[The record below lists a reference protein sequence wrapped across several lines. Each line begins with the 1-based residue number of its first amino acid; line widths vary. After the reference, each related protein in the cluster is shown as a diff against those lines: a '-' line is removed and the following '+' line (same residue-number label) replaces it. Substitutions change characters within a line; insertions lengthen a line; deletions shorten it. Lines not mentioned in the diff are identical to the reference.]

1 MTDTIFNPK
10 HYMQGSH
17 ECIDEIKAMLSPEE
31 FRGFLKGNVIKYR
44 YRANLKNGKED
55 LAKADN
61 YAYYLINGHFKD
73 KDIKPETKEDKDD
86 SPDDNSDND
95 LIPDVFGYIINN
107 SNNLFSGLEK
117 LDQVFKHYRFR
128 NTYKGKKITNNKD
141 LMSFNLFDALK
152 QIMPIAE
159 LVAQMYR
166 QKDID
171 KNTVATLSYISV
183 HMGIGTKIDYK
194 HVPSIPDTATIVFKD
209 KTKLHI
215 KVPSGCNIADFFKP
229 DTITQWRDV
238 YAIKE

>member
-61 YAYYLINGHFKD
+61 YAYYLMHGCFK
-73 KDIKPETKEDKDD
+73 KVKDD
-86 SPDDNSDND
+86 DSVSDNSNND
-95 LIPDVFGYIINN
+95 SMPDVLGYIIGSSGKLL
-107 SNNLFSGLEK
+107 SNLEK
-117 LDQVFKHYRFR
+117 AEQMLKDLKFID
-128 NTYKGKKITNNKD
+128 TYKGKKIENDKD
-141 LMSFNLFDALK
+141 LMAFNLFTNLSK
-152 QIMPIAE
+152 VIPIAE
-159 LVAQMYR
+159 LVACMHR
-166 QKDID
+166 RKDID
-171 KNTVATLSYISV
+171 KNTVATLSYISR

-194 HVPSIPDTATIVFKD
+194 RVPSVPDTATIVFKD
-209 KTKLHI
+209 NTKLHI
-215 KVPSGCNIADFFKP
+215 KVPSGCDIADFFKP

-238 YAIKE
+238 YTIKE

>member
-17 ECIDEIKAMLSPEE
+17 ECIDEIKAMLTPDE

-61 YAYYLINGHFKD
+61 YAYYLMHGCFKKV
-73 KDIKPETKEDKDD
+73 KDND
-86 SPDDNSDND
+86 SVSDNSNND
-95 LIPDVFGYIINN
+95 PVPDVFGYIINN

-128 NTYKGKKITNNKD
+128 DTYKGKKITNDKD

-152 QIMPIAE
+152 QVMPIAE

-166 QKDID
+166 KKDID
-171 KNTVATLSYISV
+171 KNTVATLSYISG

-238 YAIKE
+238 YAIEE

>member
-17 ECIDEIKAMLSPEE
+17 ECIDEIKAMLTPDE

-61 YAYYLINGHFKD
+61 YAYYLMHGCFKKV
-73 KDIKPETKEDKDD
+73 KDND
-86 SPDDNSDND
+86 SVSDNSNND
-95 LIPDVFGYIINN
+95 PVPDVFGYIINN

-128 NTYKGKKITNNKD
+128 DTYKGKKITNDKD

-152 QIMPIAE
+152 QVMPIAK

-171 KNTVATLSYISV
+171 KNTVATLSYISG

-238 YAIKE
+238 YAIEE

>member
-17 ECIDEIKAMLSPEE
+17 ECIDEIKAMLTPEE
-31 FRGFLKGNVIKYR
+31 FKGFLKGNVIKYR

-61 YAYYLINGHFKD
+61 YAYYLMHGCFKKV
-73 KDIKPETKEDKDD
+73 KDND
-86 SPDDNSDND
+86 SVSDNSDND
-95 LIPDVFGYIINN
+95 PIPDVFGYIINN
-107 SNNLFSGLEK
+107 SNNLFSDLEK
-117 LDQVFKHYRFR
+117 LNQVFKHYRFR

-152 QIMPIAE
+152 QVMPIAK

-171 KNTVATLSYISV
+171 KNTVATLSYISKY
-183 HMGIGTKIDYK
+183 ISSDSAKTIDK
-194 HVPSIPDTATIVFKD
+194 DDPNFDKFLIVFKD
-209 KTKLHI
+209 KSNLHL
-215 KVPSGCNIADFFKP
+215 KVHRGYDFLDVFKP
-229 DTITQWRDV
+229 NIICAWQNV
-238 YAIKE
+238 YVDKE

>member
-61 YAYYLINGHFKD
+61 YAYYLMHGCFKKV
-73 KDIKPETKEDKDD
+73 KDND
-86 SPDDNSDND
+86 SVSDNSDND
-95 LIPDVFGYIINN
+95 PVPDVFGYIIAN
-107 SNNLFSGLEK
+107 SNNLLSGLEK
-117 LDQVFKHYRFR
+117 LDQAFKHYRFR
-128 NTYKGKKITNNKD
+128 DTYRDKKITNDKD

-152 QIMPIAE
+152 QVIPIAE
-159 LVAQMYR
+159 LVAKMYR

-171 KNTVATLSYISV
+171 KNTVATLSYISR
-183 HMGIGTKIDYK
+183 HIGPGSAKTIDK
-194 HVPSIPDTATIVFKD
+194 DDPDFDKFLIVFKD
-209 KTKLHI
+209 KSNLHL
-215 KVPSGCNIADFFKP
+215 KVPRGYDFLDVFRPNNICAW
-229 DTITQWRDV
+229 QNV
-238 YAIKE
+238 YVGEK

>member
-1 MTDTIFNPK
+1 MTDTVFNPK

-31 FRGFLKGNVIKYR
+31 FKGFLKGNIIKYR

-61 YAYYLINGHFKD
+61 YAYYLMHGCFK
-73 KDIKPETKEDKDD
+73 KVK
-86 SPDDNSDND
+86 DND
-95 LIPDVFGYIINN
+95 SVSDN

-128 NTYKGKKITNNKD
+128 DTYKGEKITNDKD
-141 LMSFNLFDALK
+141 LMSFNLFDTLK
-152 QIMPIAE
+152 QVVPIAE

-171 KNTVATLSYISV
+171 KNTVATLSYISR

-194 HVPSIPDTATIVFKD
+194 RVPSVPDTATIVFKD
-209 KTKLHI
+209 NTKLHI
-215 KVPSGCNIADFFKP
+215 KVPSGCDIADFFKP

>member
-17 ECIDEIKAMLSPEE
+17 ECIDEIKAMLTPDE

-61 YAYYLINGHFKD
+61 YAYYLMHGCFKKV
-73 KDIKPETKEDKDD
+73 KDND
-86 SPDDNSDND
+86 SVSDNSNND
-95 LIPDVFGYIINN
+95 PVPDVFGYIINN

-128 NTYKGKKITNNKD
+128 DTYKGKKITNDKD

-166 QKDID
+166 KKDID
-171 KNTVATLSYISV
+171 KNTVATLSYISG

-238 YAIKE
+238 YAIEE

>member
-17 ECIDEIKAMLSPEE
+17 ECIDEIKAMLTPDE

-61 YAYYLINGHFKD
+61 YAYYLMHGCFKKV
-73 KDIKPETKEDKDD
+73 KDND
-86 SPDDNSDND
+86 SVSDNSNND
-95 LIPDVFGYIINN
+95 PVPDVFGYIINN

-117 LDQVFKHYRFR
+117 LSQVLDHYRFR
-128 NTYKGKKITNNKD
+128 DTYKGKKITNDKD

-152 QIMPIAE
+152 QVMPIAK

-171 KNTVATLSYISV
+171 KNTVATLSYISG

-238 YAIKE
+238 YAIEE

>member
-17 ECIDEIKAMLSPEE
+17 ECIDEIKAMLTPDE

-61 YAYYLINGHFKD
+61 YAYYLMHGCFKKV
-73 KDIKPETKEDKDD
+73 KDND
-86 SPDDNSDND
+86 SVSDNSNND
-95 LIPDVFGYIINN
+95 PVPDVFGYIINN

-128 NTYKGKKITNNKD
+128 DTYKGKKITNDKD

-152 QIMPIAE
+152 QVMPIAK

-183 HMGIGTKIDYK
+183 HISTGSTRTIDNDD
-194 HVPSIPDTATIVFKD
+194 PDLDKFLIVFKD
-209 KTKLHI
+209 KSKLHL
-215 KVPSGCNIADFFKP
+215 KLPSGCNIADFFKP

-238 YAIKE
+238 YAIEE

>member
-1 MTDTIFNPK
+1 MTDTVFNPK

-31 FRGFLKGNVIKYR
+31 FKGFLKGNVIKYR

-61 YAYYLINGHFKD
+61 YAYYLMHGCFKKV
-73 KDIKPETKEDKDD
+73 KDND
-86 SPDDNSDND
+86 SVSDNSNND
-95 LIPDVFGYIINN
+95 PIPDVFGYIINS
-107 SNNLFSGLEK
+107 SNNLLSGLEK

-128 NTYKGKKITNNKD
+128 DTYRGKKITNNKD

-194 HVPSIPDTATIVFKD
+194 HVPSIPDTATIVFND

-215 KVPSGCNIADFFKP
+215 KVPSGCDIADFFKP